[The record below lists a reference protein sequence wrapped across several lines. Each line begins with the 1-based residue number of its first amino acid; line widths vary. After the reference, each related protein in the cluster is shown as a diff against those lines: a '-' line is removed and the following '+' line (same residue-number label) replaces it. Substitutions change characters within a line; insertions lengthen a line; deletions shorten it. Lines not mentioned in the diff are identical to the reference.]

1 MIKDFMNLKSK
12 EEKESIERQLLNKK
26 LELKNLNFEN
36 LIDLIS
42 IAKTNLN
49 NEIEDLFKL
58 EKKDSLN
65 NLFINIIKAK
75 NEKIDKLILNYNDGI
90 SNNKIDFKN
99 NRILFENI
107 KQINKI
113 KIEIEN
119 VETDISL
126 SYLLKINTF
135 DGENLNYNII
145 PYNHDG
151 LFSEYFELI
160 KKNKSNF
167 EITNKENIYFYSC
180 IFNNK
185 IFKLGNELNLK
196 YNVDYSFENNK
207 LYFSENIKHDEIIVK
222 YLPSFNSYEININK
236 KIRTIELIALNDKKG
251 IDYKI
256 KKSLVIS

>member
-12 EEKESIERQLLNKK
+12 EEKELIEKQLLNKK

-49 NEIEDLFKL
+49 NEIDDLLKL
-58 EKKDSLN
+58 DKKDTLN
-65 NLFINIIKAK
+65 NLFINIIRAK
-75 NEKIDKLILNYNDGI
+75 NKKIDKLVLNYNDGI

-99 NRILFENI
+99 NKILFENI
-107 KQINKI
+107 KQINKV

-119 VETDISL
+119 IETDISL

-135 DGENLNYNII
+135 DGESLSYNII

-180 IFNNK
+180 IFSDK

-222 YLPSFNSYEININK
+222 YLPSFNSYEINVNK
-236 KIRTIELIALNDKKG
+236 KVRTIELVALNDKNG
-251 IDYKI
+251 IDLKI

>member
-12 EEKESIERQLLNKK
+12 EEKELIEKQLLNKK

-42 IAKTNLN
+42 VAKTNLN
-49 NEIEDLFKL
+49 SEIDDFLKL
-58 EKKDSLN
+58 DKKDTLN
-65 NLFINIIKAK
+65 DLFINIIKAK
-75 NEKIDKLILNYNDGI
+75 NKKIDKLVLNYNDGI

-99 NRILFENI
+99 NKILFENI
-107 KQINKI
+107 KQINKV

-119 VETDISL
+119 IETDINL
-126 SYLLKINTF
+126 SYLLKVNTF

-151 LFSEYFELI
+151 LFAEYFELL

-167 EITNKENIYFYSC
+167 EITNKENVYFYSC

-185 IFKLGNELNLK
+185 NFKLGNELNLK
-196 YNVDYSFENNK
+196 YNTDYSFENNK
-207 LYFSENIKHDEIIVK
+207 LYFSENIKYDEIIVK
-222 YLPSFNSYEININK
+222 YLPSFNSYEVNVNK
-236 KIRTIELIALNDKKG
+236 KVRTIELVAINDKNG
-251 IDYKI
+251 IDLKI

>member
-12 EEKESIERQLLNKK
+12 KEKELIEKQLLNKK
-26 LELKNLNFEN
+26 LELKKLNFEN

-49 NEIEDLFKL
+49 SEIDEFLKL
-58 EKKDSLN
+58 EKTDILN

-75 NEKIDKLILNYNDGI
+75 NEKIDKLVLNYNNGI

-99 NRILFENI
+99 NKILFENI
-107 KQINKI
+107 KQINKV

-119 VETDISL
+119 IETDISL

-135 DGENLNYNII
+135 DGEVLNFNII

-167 EITNKENIYFYSC
+167 EITNKENVYFYSC
-180 IFNNK
+180 ILNGK
-185 IFKLGNELNLK
+185 IFKLGNELKLK
-196 YNVDYSFENNK
+196 YNKDYSFENNK
-207 LYFSENIKHDEIIVK
+207 LYFSEDIKYDEIIVK

-236 KIRTIELIALNDKKG
+236 KVRTIELIALNDKNG

-256 KKSLVIS
+256 KKNLVIS

>member
-12 EEKESIERQLLNKK
+12 EEKELIERQLLNKK
-26 LELKNLNFEN
+26 LELKNLNLEN

-42 IAKTNLN
+42 VAKTNLN
-49 NEIEDLFKL
+49 SEIDDFLKL
-58 EKKDSLN
+58 
-65 NLFINIIKAK
+65 NIIKAK
-75 NEKIDKLILNYNDGI
+75 NKKIDKLVLNYNDGI

-99 NRILFENI
+99 NKILFENI
-107 KQINKI
+107 KQINKV

-119 VETDISL
+119 IETDISL
-126 SYLLKINTF
+126 SYLLKVNTF

-151 LFSEYFELI
+151 LFSEYFELL

-180 IFNNK
+180 IFNDKN
-185 IFKLGNELNLK
+185 FKLGNELNLK
-196 YNVDYSFENNK
+196 YNTDYSFENNK
-207 LYFSENIKHDEIIVK
+207 LYFSENIKYDEIIVK
-222 YLPSFNSYEININK
+222 YLPSFNSYEVNVNK
-236 KIRTIELIALNDKKG
+236 KVRTIELVALNDKNG
-251 IDYKI
+251 IDLKI

>member
-1 MIKDFMNLKSK
+1 MIKDFINLKSK
-12 EEKESIERQLLNKK
+12 EEKESIEKQLLNKK
-26 LELKNLNFEN
+26 LELKSLTIEN

-49 NEIEDLFKL
+49 SEIDDFLKV
-58 EKKDSLN
+58 EKADALN

-75 NEKIDKLILNYNDGI
+75 NEKIDKLVLNYNNGI

-99 NRILFENI
+99 NKILFENI
-107 KQINKI
+107 KQINKV

-119 VETDISL
+119 IETDINL
-126 SYLLKINTF
+126 SYLLKVNTF
-135 DGENLNYNII
+135 DGESLSYNII

-180 IFNNK
+180 IYNNK

-196 YNVDYSFENNK
+196 YNKDYSFENNK
-207 LYFSENIKHDEIIVK
+207 LYFSENIKFDEIIVK
-222 YLPSFNSYEININK
+222 YLPSFNSYEVNIDK
-236 KIRTIELIALNDKKG
+236 KIRTIELIALNDKNG
-251 IDYKI
+251 IDQKI